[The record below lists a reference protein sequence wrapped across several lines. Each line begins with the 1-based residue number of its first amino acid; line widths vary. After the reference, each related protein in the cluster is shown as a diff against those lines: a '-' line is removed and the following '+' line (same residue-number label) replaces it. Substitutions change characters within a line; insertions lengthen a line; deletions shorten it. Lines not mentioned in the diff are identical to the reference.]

1 MAGWGTINWNDILEN
16 VGFFWVYNFGLL
28 LSWNIAS
35 EWNEGIKLF
44 PPLCYNLVPIYP
56 TPKEEA
62 FQMRDIGYL
71 FINWQFIVTFSSSFK
86 QKGQFYT
93 IRRSWKSFWFRFD
106 QFTSKILYILTHFY
120 CYSNSSHLPF
130 P

>member
-16 VGFFWVYNFGLL
+16 VGFFWIYNFDYSGLL

-62 FQMRDIGYL
+62 FQLRDIGYL
-71 FINWQFIVTFSSSFK
+71 FINWQFIVTFSFSFK
-86 QKGQFYT
+86 QTAILLAGEAEKAFGLGLTNLLQRFYT
-93 IRRSWKSFWFRFD
+93 F
-106 QFTSKILYILTHFY
+106 
-120 CYSNSSHLPF
+120 
-130 P
+130 

>member
-1 MAGWGTINWNDILEN
+1 MLDFSGYIILD
-16 VGFFWVYNFGLL
+16 YSGLL

-44 PPLCYNLVPIYP
+44 PPLCYSLVPIYP

-62 FQMRDIGYL
+62 FQLRDIDYL
-71 FINWQFIVTFSSSFK
+71 LVPHLNKKGNFIQSGEAEKAF
-86 QKGQFYT
+86 GL
-93 IRRSWKSFWFRFD
+93 RFD
-106 QFTSKILYILTHFY
+106 QFTSKILYIWTHFY
-120 CYSNSSHLPF
+120 CYINPSHLSF